1 MLYTPVTKAAMK
13 LAFKA
18 HDGQLDRSGI
28 PYVNHPLHLA
38 EQMETEDETVVA
50 LLHDVMEDTDYTLAD
65 LQAIGISAAAQE
77 ALLLLTHDDAVPY
90 LDYVAALAGN
100 PLAAKV
106 KLADLRH
113 NSDLSRLDTVHAKDL
128 ERRAKYTRA
137 RAILG
142 DTTPAKD

>member
-1 MLYTPVTKAAMK
+1 MLYTPTTIAAIK

-18 HDGQLDRSGI
+18 HEGQVDRSGI

-38 EQMETEDETVVA
+38 EQMETEDEIVVA
-50 LLHDVMEDTDYTLAD
+50 LLHDVIEDTDYTIDD
-65 LQAIGISAAAQE
+65 LRALGISDAASE

-90 LDYVAALAGN
+90 LDYVRNLKGN

-113 NSDLSRLDTVHAKDL
+113 NSQLSRLEKVRERDL
-128 ERRAKYTRA
+128 ERLEKYTAA

-142 DTTPAKD
+142 DTSPALP

>member
-1 MLYTPVTKAAMK
+1 MIYTPVTKAALR
-13 LAFKA
+13 LAFEA
-18 HDGQLDRSGI
+18 HAGQLDRSGI

-50 LLHDVMEDTDYTLAD
+50 LLHDVMEDTPYTMAD

-90 LDYVAALAGN
+90 LDYVAALKDN
-100 PLAAKV
+100 PLAVKV

-113 NSDLSRLDTVHAKDL
+113 NSQLSRLDTITEKDL
-128 ERRAKYTRA
+128 ARRAKYDKA

-142 DTTPAKD
+142 DTSPADD